1 MNCQDIN
8 QAIVE
13 GSASPLPPEAEEHL
27 RTCARCREL
36 AGTLKVPVPADLPSP
51 TVLREIERGLVAD
64 LRPVRPIAPKRY
76 IFVVLS
82 NLRCHLISGCLPYR
96 SVRHRCQDP
105 TSNERNSRS
114 LGDQRGSAGVLA
126 RESDGPGKPVSRF
139 LQVGL
144 PLVIVISLMVSVA
157 VLFPFQHE
165 RQLLVQR
172 LGVHPTGALMLQPI
186 AAVPLWLVLR
196 RGAIL
201 SPIMTGAATGLLAGL
216 VGTTALEIHCP
227 NLDASHI
234 LVSHLGVA
242 VLGAVAGLVVG
253 WAVENRKLIRRP

>member
-1 MNCQDIN
+1 MNCQDFN

-13 GSASPLPPEAEEHL
+13 GSASTLPPEAEEHL

-36 AGTLKVPVPADLPSP
+36 AGTLKVPVPADLPSL

-76 IFVVLS
+76 IWASFLAIFVV
-82 NLRCHLISGCLPYR
+82 ISF
-96 SVRHRCQDP
+96 
-105 TSNERNSRS
+105 
-114 LGDQRGSAGVLA
+114 LGVYHIGAFTIAVKTPLQMSAILAALAISAGLLA
-126 RESDGPGKPVSRF
+126 YSLMNQMVPGSRYRFPPGRLPVI
-139 LQVGL
+139 
-144 PLVIVISLMVSVA
+144 IVISLMIAIA

-165 RQLLVQR
+165 RHFWAKAWWCIR
-172 LGVHPTGALMLQPI
+172 TGALMGLI

-234 LVSHLGVA
+234 LLSHLGVA

-253 WAVENRKLIRRP
+253 WAGENRILIRRP